1 MNESGKVF
9 LNVFKAPS
17 LFTLFWRYIFNV
29 GRVLFPY
36 HISVKII
43 LLAMHIVHSTP
54 VRKI

>member
-36 HISVKII
+36 YISVKII

-54 VRKI
+54 ARKI